1 MYNKYESEKI
11 CDNWGFYIDIE
22 NLNYVNQDNDEIMR
36 KKYKAKKIENYNKF
50 KNYENKINICET
62 IYEQDMYGEDIYGE
76 EFEIYDDTYINKK
89 KDSLIVKVSSTTFI
103 TAILTY
109 FIFFLI

>member
-1 MYNKYESEKI
+1 MYEPEKLY
-11 CDNWGFYIDIE
+11 DDWGFYIDIE
-22 NLNYVNQDNDEIMR
+22 SLNYVNQDNDEIIR
-36 KKYKAKKIENYNKF
+36 KKYKAKRIENYNKF

-62 IYEQDMYGEDIYGE
+62 IYEEDIYRE
-76 EFEIYDDTYINKK
+76 EFELYDDTDINNK
-89 KDSLIVKVSSTTFI
+89 KDSLLVKVSSTTFI

>member
-1 MYNKYESEKI
+1 MYEPEKLS
-11 CDNWGFYIDIE
+11 DDWGFYIDIE
-22 NLNYVNQDNDEIMR
+22 SLNYVNQDNDEIIR
-36 KKYKAKKIENYNKF
+36 KKYKAKRIENYNKF

-62 IYEQDMYGEDIYGE
+62 IYEQDVYGD
-76 EFEIYDDTYINKK
+76 EFELYEDKDINSKK
-89 KDSLIVKVSSTTFI
+89 ESLLVKVSSTTFI

>member
-1 MYNKYESEKI
+1 MYNKYEPEI
-11 CDNWGFYIDIE
+11 LCDNWGFYIDIE
-22 NLNYVNQDNDEIMR
+22 SLNQVNQDNDEIMR
-36 KKYKAKKIENYNKF
+36 QKYKIKKLKNYNKS

-62 IYEQDMYGEDIYGE
+62 IYEQDVYGDEFDLYEDT
-76 EFEIYDDTYINKK
+76 DINHK
-89 KDSLIVKVSSTTFI
+89 KDSLLVKVSSTTFI

>member
-1 MYNKYESEKI
+1 MYNKYESEKL

-22 NLNYVNQDNDEIMR
+22 SLNYVNQDNDEIIR
-36 KKYKAKKIENYNKF
+36 KKYKAKRIENYNKF

-62 IYEQDMYGEDIYGE
+62 IYEQDVYGD
-76 EFEIYDDTYINKK
+76 EFELYEDKDINSKK
-89 KDSLIVKVSSTTFI
+89 ESLLVKVSSTTFI

>member
-1 MYNKYESEKI
+1 MYEPENL

-22 NLNYVNQDNDEIMR
+22 SLNHVNQDNDEIMR
-36 KKYKAKKIENYNKF
+36 RKYKAKKFENYNKF
-50 KNYENKINICET
+50 KKYENKINICDT
-62 IYEQDMYGEDIYGE
+62 IYEENIYGGEFELYEDI
-76 EFEIYDDTYINKK
+76 DINDK
-89 KDSLIVKVSSTTFI
+89 KDNLLVKVSSTTII

>member
-1 MYNKYESEKI
+1 MYNKYESEKL

-22 NLNYVNQDNDEIMR
+22 SLNHVNQDNDEIMR

-50 KNYENKINICET
+50 KKYENKINICET
-62 IYEQDMYGEDIYGE
+62 IYEEDIYGE
-76 EFEIYDDTYINKK
+76 EFELYEDTDLNDKK
-89 KDSLIVKVSSTTFI
+89 ENLIVKVSSTTFI

>member
-1 MYNKYESEKI
+1 MYNKYESEKL

-22 NLNYVNQDNDEIMR
+22 SLNHVNQDNQDNDEIMR
-36 KKYKAKKIENYNKF
+36 KKYKAKKMKNYNKF
-50 KNYENKINICET
+50 KKYENKINICET
-62 IYEQDMYGEDIYGE
+62 IYEEDIYGD
-76 EFEIYDDTYINKK
+76 EFELYEDTDINDKK
-89 KDSLIVKVSSTTFI
+89 ENLLVKVSSTTFI

>member
-1 MYNKYESEKI
+1 MYEPENL

-22 NLNYVNQDNDEIMR
+22 SLNPVNQDNDVIMR
-36 KKYKAKKIENYNKF
+36 QKYKIKKIEKCNKF

-62 IYEQDMYGEDIYGE
+62 IYEQDVYGDEFDLYEDT
-76 EFEIYDDTYINKK
+76 DINDKK
-89 KDSLIVKVSSTTFI
+89 ESLLVKVSSTTFI
-103 TAILTY
+103 TVILTY

>member
-1 MYNKYESEKI
+1 MYEPEILS
-11 CDNWGFYIDIE
+11 DDWGFYIDIE
-22 NLNYVNQDNDEIMR
+22 SLNYVNQDNDEIIR
-36 KKYKAKKIENYNKF
+36 KKYKAKRIENYNKF

-62 IYEQDMYGEDIYGE
+62 IYEEDIYRE
-76 EFEIYDDTYINKK
+76 EFELYDDTDINNK
-89 KDSLIVKVSSTTFI
+89 KDSLLVKVSSTTFI